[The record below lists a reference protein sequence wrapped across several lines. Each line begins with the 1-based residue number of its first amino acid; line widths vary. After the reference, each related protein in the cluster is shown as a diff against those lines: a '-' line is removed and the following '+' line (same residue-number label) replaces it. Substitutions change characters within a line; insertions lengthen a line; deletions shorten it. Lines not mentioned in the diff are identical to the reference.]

1 MNMKNTETIDD
12 ALRAAV
18 TRIVRRGI
26 RLGRKKGRTI
36 TLARSSA
43 ADPVDI
49 RELDPDTP
57 EGRER
62 LEKMI
67 RGRTN
72 YYTFAGLGT
81 LSEKNRIHWTAL
93 NRPLWQRGPIS
104 CLMLGAMFLRG
115 GRLKNRIY
123 RLAGVRIGQDTEIM
137 QAAWIDHFCPELVEI
152 GEGNL
157 IGAFC
162 KISSHAYEGGGKF
175 RIGLVKIGDN
185 CVLASGV
192 SLAAIRIGDGT
203 RVLPNATLSP
213 FFVRLHKNSVVTIPP
228 PIVTREADNS
238 AAPAAAS
245 PGGEF
250 ENTEPGKIR
259 GNQAPIQ

>member
-1 MNMKNTETIDD
+1 MKKPESIDD

-18 TRIVRRGI
+18 TRIIRRGI
-26 RLGRKKGRTI
+26 RLGRKRGRVL

-49 RELDPDTP
+49 RLLDPDNP

-62 LEKMI
+62 LGKML
-67 RGRTN
+67 RGKTN
-72 YYTFAGLGT
+72 HYTFSGLGR

-104 CLMLGAMFLRG
+104 CLMIGAMLFRG
-115 GRLKNRIY
+115 GKLKNRLY
-123 RLAGVRIGQDTEIM
+123 RLAGARIGRDTEIM

-152 GEGNL
+152 GEGCL

-162 KISSHAYEGGGKF
+162 KIASHAYEGGGKF

-192 SLAAIRIGDGT
+192 SLGAIRVGDGA
-203 RVLPNATLSP
+203 RVLPNVTLSP
-213 FFVRLHKNSVVTIPP
+213 FFVRLHKDCIVTLSPPLVTQTPVTPDSSPGSVSQPP
-228 PIVTREADNS
+228 PPT
-238 AAPAAAS
+238 PQS
-245 PGGEF
+245 PS
-250 ENTEPGKIR
+250 
-259 GNQAPIQ
+259 

>member
-1 MNMKNTETIDD
+1 MKKPETIDD

-26 RLGRKKGRTI
+26 RLARKKGRTI

-57 EGRER
+57 NGRER
-62 LEKMI
+62 LEKML
-67 RGRTN
+67 RGKTN
-72 YYTFAGLGT
+72 YYTFDGLGK
-81 LSEKNRIHWTAL
+81 LSDRDRIHWTAL
-93 NRPLWQRGPIS
+93 NRPLWKRVPIS
-104 CLMLGAMFLRG
+104 CLVLGAMLLRG
-115 GRLKNRIY
+115 GNLKNRLY
-123 RLAGVRIGQDTEIM
+123 RLAGVRVGRDTEIM

-152 GEGNL
+152 GEGSL

-162 KISSHAYEGGGKF
+162 KISSHAYEGVGKV

-213 FFVRLHKNSVVTIPP
+213 FFVRLHKNSLVTIPP
-228 PIVTREADNS
+228 PIVSRAPENS
-238 AAPAAAS
+238 AAPAAPS
-245 PGGEF
+245 PGGEP
-250 ENTEPGKIR
+250 ENLAQSGFPKNTITSR
-259 GNQAPIQ
+259 

>member
-1 MNMKNTETIDD
+1 MKNTETIDD

-18 TRIVRRGI
+18 IRIVRRGI

-49 RELDPDTP
+49 RELDPETP

-72 YYTFAGLGT
+72 YYTFAGLGK
-81 LSEKNRIHWTAL
+81 LSEKSRIHWTAL

-104 CLMLGAMFLRG
+104 CLMLGAMLLRG

-123 RLAGVRIGQDTEIM
+123 RLAGVRIGKDTEIM

-162 KISSHAYEGGGKF
+162 KISSHAYEGGGRF

-185 CVLASGV
+185 CLLASGV

-228 PIVTREADNS
+228 PIVTRAPENS
-238 AAPAAAS
+238 AVPAAPS
-245 PGGEF
+245 PGE
-250 ENTEPGKIR
+250 EPADMVKKNPR
-259 GNQAPIQ
+259 K